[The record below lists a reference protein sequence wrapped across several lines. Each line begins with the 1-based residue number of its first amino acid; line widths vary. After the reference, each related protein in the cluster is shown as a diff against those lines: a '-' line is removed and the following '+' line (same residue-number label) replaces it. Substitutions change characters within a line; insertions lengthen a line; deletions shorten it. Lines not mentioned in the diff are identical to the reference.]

1 MTNQKKLFD
10 KYLNLLGVKA
20 ADPSFEL
27 LCRIVRAHLINDQVE
42 NCRAHLLL

>member
-27 LCRIVRAHLINDQVE
+27 LCRIVRAHLIKVPFE
-42 NCRAHLLL
+42 NCRAHLLV